1 MRISTSAMIEQSV
14 RSMNAQQNNLA
25 KIQSQISSQQSMQT
39 AADNPAGWA
48 RGMSLDQVLA
58 GIDTYN
64 SNIGTAQQ
72 RLGLEENAL
81 ADSGNILQSVSTLAI
96 QATNGSQSPQSL
108 QAITAQLQQYYNQLV
123 SDANAQDG
131 EGHYLFAGSSSAAA
145 PFTQV
150 GNSVTYNGDTSSRLL
165 QIGPQRTIADG
176 DDGASVYMNNAS
188 GNGTFATA
196 ASSGNSGT
204 AQLTNSQ
211 VVDAS
216 LWDGG
221 TYNVGFSGGNYQVT
235 DSSNNVIASGAYTDG
250 GTVSFRGVQVTFSG
264 TPSNGDSFTV
274 SPSAPKDV
282 FASLRDLISLTQ
294 NPPTS
299 SAGRAQWQTQMQGLQ
314 SEISR
319 GFDTVTNTRSDVGAR
334 MASLDDASSRLQ
346 DQSVAMKSLLS
357 NVRDLDLAQASTQL
371 NLTTVSLQALQLAY
385 TKVQSLSLFQYLR

>member
-1 MRISTSAMIEQSV
+1 MIEQSL
-14 RSMNAQQNNLA
+14 RSMNTQQNNLA
-25 KIQSQISSQQSMQT
+25 KIQSQISSQQRMQT
-39 AADNPAGWA
+39 AADDPAGWA
-48 RGMSLDQVLA
+48 KGMSLDQVLA
-58 GIDTYN
+58 GINSYS
-64 SNIGTAQQ
+64 SNIDTAQQ

-108 QAITAQLQQYYNQLV
+108 QAITAQLQQYYNQLM

-131 EGHYLFAGSSSAAA
+131 EGHYLFAGSNSASA

-150 GNSVTYNGDTSSRLL
+150 GNSVTYNGDTSSRML

-176 DDGASVYMNNAS
+176 DNGAGIYMNNKS

-196 ASSGNSGT
+196 VSSANTGT
-204 AQLTNSQ
+204 AQLATSQ
-211 VVDAS
+211 VTDAS

-221 TYNVGFSGGNYQVT
+221 IYNVGFSGGNYQVT

-250 GTVSFRGVQVTFSG
+250 GTVSFRGVQLTFSG
-264 TPSNGDSFTV
+264 TPANGDSFTV
-274 SPSAPKDV
+274 SPSAPKDI

-294 NPPTS
+294 NPATG
-299 SAGRAQWQTQMQGLQ
+299 SAGRAQWQTQMQNLQ

-319 GFDTVTNTRSDVGAR
+319 GFDTVINARSDVGAR
-334 MASLDDASSRLQ
+334 MASLDDASSRLG
-346 DQSVAMKSLLS
+346 DQSVAMKTLLS

-371 NLTTVSLQALQLAY
+371 NLTTVSVLALQLAY